1 MKHASIG
8 TSALLL
14 MVAGVSLT
22 FSSRVTTSDLIATT
36 PILLPVVLATEQPTA
51 LTYERST
58 SLTYERWRS
67 ETPLTIVTEEELR
80 VALIEAG
87 IPHGDSA
94 YLASLAV
101 NCEAPVRQW
110 DGVSIG
116 ARMDARGDE
125 GGRSQGPLQINTV
138 AHPWA
143 TNLNSL
149 TSSAAAAAR
158 VYWMQG
164 TEAWS
169 CR

>member
-1 MKHASIG
+1 MKHAAIG

-14 MVAGVSLT
+14 VVAGVSLT
-22 FSSRVTTSDLIATT
+22 FSSRVTTSDIIETTPIAT
-36 PILLPVVLATEQPTA
+36 PILLPVALATAQPIP
-51 LTYERST
+51 
-58 SLTYERWRS
+58 LTYERWRS

-101 NCEAPVRQW
+101 NCEAPARQR